1 MSMFIEG
8 LLLHSCWR
16 HEINLED
23 IILSLKSVTKIQD
36 LFNQYFDVIIK
47 KITFPYDRGSFTRF
61 DKNFYLVRNCPFV
74 VFHLQMGFEQQH
86 PYLFK

>member
-23 IILSLKSVTKIQD
+23 IILNLKSVTKIQN
-36 LFNQYFDVIIK
+36 LYPQCLDVIIK
-47 KITFPYDRGSFTRF
+47 NFAVTFDLGSFTRL